1 MRKRIAAIAVILVIA
16 LTAVL
21 PVSAAAN
28 NEPETAPGNIFQQG
42 VAGTTTPAGT
52 TSPSGET
59 TSTTKPTTKP
69 TQPSAAPTTAP
80 PTTTPTTEALAD
92 DDGKSLWDY
101 LGDIGS
107 GIADLLTFLLN
118 PMSLLDTLLTSL
130 ASTIGEWALEI
141 VGVVGEFD
149 PGIALEHEWVS
160 AVLDFFGWLAGILL
174 AIGFVTNLLQ
184 HLEKMRHGDG
194 DMSGFKDGLF
204 GLLQGL
210 GLILLAR
217 PVVILLSEYTMWI
230 GAVLCNTDAVQG
242 YTPDITLFSDIF
254 EHIGQL
260 FLGAAFAIVSLV
272 MLWRLFK
279 RMMTMFLQIIL
290 AYFYAYDLGK
300 GDRVLGE
307 WGREVVA
314 GSVSFALQVV
324 AYRMG
329 VMFVYKG
336 FTNNADLSSII
347 SIADCAVGMMLLVGC
362 GLIPHYLNRKWAN
375 TQGGGIGNLFG
386 QAVNVGMTL
395 LRKF

>member
-21 PVSAAAN
+21 PVSAA
-28 NEPETAPGNIFQQG
+28 TA
-42 VAGTTTPAGT
+42 AGT
-52 TSPSGET
+52 TSPAGET
-59 TSTTKPTTKP
+59 TTTTVPSTQPTKPVE
-69 TQPSAAPTTAP
+69 AGTTAA
-80 PTTTPTTEALAD
+80 PTTTPTTEDLAD

-107 GIADLLTFLLN
+107 GIADMLTFLLN
-118 PMSLLDTLLTSL
+118 PLSLIDSLFTGLASLL
-130 ASTIGEWALEI
+130 GEWALEI

-160 AVLDFFGWLAGILL
+160 AVLDFFAWLAGILL
-174 AIGFVTNLLQ
+174 MFGFFTGLLQ
-184 HLEKMRHGDG
+184 HLEKMHHGEG
-194 DMSGFKDGLF
+194 GKSGFRDSLF

-210 GLILLAR
+210 GLIVFAR
-217 PVVILLSEYTMWI
+217 PVVALMSEYTMWV
-230 GAVLCNTDAVQG
+230 GAVLCNTSVQG

-329 VMFVYKG
+329 VLFVYKG
-336 FTNNADLSSII
+336 FTNNADLSSIL